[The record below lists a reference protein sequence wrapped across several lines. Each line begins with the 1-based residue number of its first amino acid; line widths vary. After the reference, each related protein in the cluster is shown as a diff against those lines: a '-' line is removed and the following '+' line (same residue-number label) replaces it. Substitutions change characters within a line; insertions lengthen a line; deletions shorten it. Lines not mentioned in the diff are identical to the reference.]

1 MKTTR
6 IRAIIAQTPPSP
18 PISHAHIIGDVTG
31 LQSAL
36 DGKQASGSYA
46 SASHSHI
53 IADTTWL
60 QAALDGKQAS
70 GSYASSTH
78 SHAIS
83 DTTGLQAALDGKLST
98 SAASGWAKLSV
109 GTSAPV
115 GPSTGDLWVD
125 TN

>member
-18 PISHAHIIGDVTG
+18 PISHTHIIGDVTG

-46 SASHSHI
+46 S
-53 IADTTWL
+53 
-60 QAALDGKQAS
+60 S
-70 GSYASSTH
+70 GHA
-78 SHAIS
+78 HAIT
-83 DTTGLQAALDGKLST
+83 DTTGLQAALDGKLAT

>member
-18 PISHAHIIGDVTG
+18 PISHT
-31 LQSAL
+31 
-36 DGKQASGSYA
+36 
-46 SASHSHI
+46 HI
-53 IADTTWL
+53 IADTTGL

-70 GSYASSTH
+70 GSYAASTHTHAQSDVTNLVSDLAGKAASTH